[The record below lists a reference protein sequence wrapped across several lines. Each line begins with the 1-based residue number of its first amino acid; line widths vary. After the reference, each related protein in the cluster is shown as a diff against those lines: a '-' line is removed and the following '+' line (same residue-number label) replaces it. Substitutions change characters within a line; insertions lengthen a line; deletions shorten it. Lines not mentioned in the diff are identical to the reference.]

1 LLIYL
6 IRHGET
12 AWNAVR
18 KYQGSVDLPLSPEGA
33 AALCRADFCPGK
45 VYVSPLLRA
54 RQTASILFPDAPQL
68 VVEELR
74 EMSFGDFEG
83 RSPDEMENDPA
94 FRAWVDGDCVAPC
107 PNGESR
113 EEFTARSAAVFQ
125 RLVDEA
131 LEREEEKLV
140 IVAHGGTQMALMEKY
155 VRPQAPYYTWLAGN
169 GKGYLL
175 DAARWRERRELALV
189 ERLSYRRA

>member
-1 LLIYL
+1 MLIYL

-18 KYQGSVDLPLSPEGA
+18 KYQGSVDLSLSPEGA
-33 AALCRADFCPGK
+33 AALHRADFSPEK

-54 RQTASILFPDAPQL
+54 KQTAAILFPDAPQ
-68 VVEELR
+68 VEVDGLR
-74 EMSFGDFEG
+74 EMCFGDFEG
-83 RSPDEMENDPA
+83 RSPDEMEHDPA

-113 EEFTARSAAVFQ
+113 EEFTARSAAVFE

-131 LEREEEKLV
+131 LERGEETLV

-175 DAARWRERRELALV
+175 DAGHWRERRELALL

>member
-1 LLIYL
+1 MLIYL

-18 KYQGSVDLPLSPEGA
+18 KYQGSVDLSLSPEGA
-33 AALCRADFCPGK
+33 AALRRADFSPER

-54 RQTASILFPDAPQL
+54 RQTASILFPDSPQIQ
-68 VVEELR
+68 VDGLR
-74 EMSFGDFEG
+74 EMCFGDFEG
-83 RSPDEMENDPA
+83 RSPEEMEHDPA

-113 EEFTARSAAVFQ
+113 ESFTARSAAAFEK
-125 RLVDEA
+125 LVGEA
-131 LEREEEKLV
+131 LARGEETLV
-140 IVAHGGTQMALMEKY
+140 IVAHGGTQMALMERY

-175 DAARWRERRELALV
+175 DAGRWRERRELALLR
-189 ERLSYRRA
+189 RLSYRNT